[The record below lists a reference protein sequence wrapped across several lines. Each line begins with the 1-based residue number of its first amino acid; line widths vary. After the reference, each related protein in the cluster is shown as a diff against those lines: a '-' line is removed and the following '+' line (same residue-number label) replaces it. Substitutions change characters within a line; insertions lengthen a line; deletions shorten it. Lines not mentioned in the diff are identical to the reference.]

1 MKVLGIY
8 GSPREGGNS
17 DLLLDKALAGAA
29 SAGADIEKVVVRSLK
44 ISGCQE
50 CGGCDKT
57 GSCVILD
64 DMKNVYPSMWEA
76 EIILLSSSI
85 FFYGIPGATKQ
96 LIDRSQAM
104 WSKRMLEK
112 SPDQR
117 KKYDHGRG
125 YLIAVGATKGKNL
138 FEGVQL
144 TAKYFFD
151 ALAKSY
157 EGGLFFRA
165 VEGKGAVL
173 EQPAALQEAYDLGVR
188 VVKDKPANN

>member
-29 SAGADIEKVVVRSLK
+29 SAGADIEKVYVRSLT

-76 EIILLSSSI
+76 EIIFLSSPI
-85 FFYGIPGATKQ
+85 FFYGLPGPAKQ

-112 SPDQR
+112 
-117 KKYDHGRG
+117 
-125 YLIAVGATKGKNL
+125 
-138 FEGVQL
+138 
-144 TAKYFFD
+144 
-151 ALAKSY
+151 
-157 EGGLFFRA
+157 
-165 VEGKGAVL
+165 
-173 EQPAALQEAYDLGVR
+173 
-188 VVKDKPANN
+188 